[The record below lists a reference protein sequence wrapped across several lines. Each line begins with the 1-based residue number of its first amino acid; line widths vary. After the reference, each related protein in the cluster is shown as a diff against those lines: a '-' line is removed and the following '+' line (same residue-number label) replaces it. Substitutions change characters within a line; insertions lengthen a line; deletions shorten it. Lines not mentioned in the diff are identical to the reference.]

1 MTGELRRLRR
11 VSPNP
16 SEPNFCYNRRP
27 MAKNEYGADSIKT
40 LDPVTHIRMRPGMY
54 VGEPGTGAMYHDCIY
69 ILMKEVIDNSVDEFV
84 MGCGKKIDVT
94 VNYDTGET
102 SVRDYGRGIPLEKVV
117 DCVSQMN
124 TGGKF
129 DSDNFQFSAG
139 MNGVGT
145 KAVNAL
151 SEFFEVRSFRDGA
164 YSEAFFKEG
173 RLQSKKRGTCKT
185 REPNGTFIR
194 YRPDVTVLKNFK
206 VREEHVVRR
215 MKMYCYVNAG
225 LTINLNG
232 QSICSEHGL
241 ADLIAD
247 EAQFEKL
254 YAPFHV
260 KTKNLEIIFTHTNR
274 FGEEY
279 HSFVNGQYTTDGGT
293 HLTAFKEA
301 LTKALNDWDAKKKF
315 DGDDIR
321 DGLLGAVSLRIMNPV
336 FEGQTKIKFV
346 MNDIRSDLVAEMKKE
361 IEVALHRSPSET
373 EKLIAKIEETGKI
386 RSQLNSIKKQARERS
401 QAVQVRVPQLKD
413 CKNHLKLDK
422 IDKKTGKPE
431 GEGTMIFLTE
441 GKSAG
446 GTLGNARDAMN
457 QAVFFLRGKCLN
469 TCGLNKDVLYKN
481 EEFFNLIKT
490 LDIEDTLDHL
500 RYGKII
506 FATDADVD
514 GLHIRMLLTT
524 FFMRF
529 YRQLITDGRVF
540 ILETPLFRVRNK
552 KEQYYCFSDEER
564 ERAIKACGR
573 GCEITRFKGLGEL
586 NAKEFKDFI
595 GPEMRL
601 TPVTCV
607 DDVDVEKT
615 IKFYMGANTPERKD
629 YIMDSLVCDSSEF

>member
-1 MTGELRRLRR
+1 
-11 VSPNP
+11 
-16 SEPNFCYNRRP
+16 
-27 MAKNEYGADSIKT
+27 MAKTNYGADSIKT

-69 ILMKEVIDNSVDEFV
+69 ILMKEVIDNSIDEFV
-84 MGCGKKIDVT
+84 MGAGKKIDVT
-94 VNYDTGET
+94 VNYDSGEV

-151 SEFFEVRSFRDGA
+151 SEFFEVRSFRDGE

-173 RLQSKKRGTCKT
+173 RLQTKKRGKCAKA
-185 REPNGTFIR
+185 EPNGTFTR
-194 YRPDVTVLKNFK
+194 YKPDAKVLKAFK
-206 VREEHVVRR
+206 MREEHVLRR
-215 MKMYCYVNAG
+215 MRMYCYVNAG

-232 QSICSEHGL
+232 QAICSEGGL
-241 ADLIAD
+241 ADLVAD

-254 YAPFHV
+254 YAPFHIR
-260 KTKNLEIIFTHTNR
+260 TKNLEIIFTHTNR

-301 LTKALNDWDAKKKF
+301 LTKALNDYDPKKKF

-321 DGLLGAVSLRIMNPV
+321 DGLIGAVSLKIMNPV

-346 MNDIRSDLVAEMKKE
+346 MNDIRSDLVAQMKKE
-361 IEVALHRSPSET
+361 IEAALHRAPGET
-373 EKLIAKIEETGKI
+373 DKLIAKIEETGKI
-386 RSQLNSIKKQARERS
+386 RSQLNTIKKQARERS
-401 QAVQVRVPQLKD
+401 QAVSVRVPQLKD
-413 CKNHLKLDK
+413 SKNHLKLDK
-422 IDKKTGKPE
+422 INKKTGQPE
-431 GEGTMIFLTE
+431 GSETMIFLTE
-441 GKSAG
+441 GQSAG
-446 GTLGNARDAMN
+446 GTLGLARDATN
-457 QAVFFLRGKCLN
+457 QAVFFLRGKPLN

-490 LDIEDTLDHL
+490 LDVDESLEHL

-514 GLHIRMLLTT
+514 GLHIRMLLAT

-540 ILETPLFRVRNK
+540 VLETPLFRVRNK
-552 KEQYYCFSDEER
+552 KEQYYCFTDEER
-564 ERAIKACGR
+564 EKAITKCGK

-595 GPEMRL
+595 GKDMRL
-601 TPVTCV
+601 TPVTCA
-607 DDVDVEKT
+607 DDLDVEKS
-615 IKFYMGANTPERKD
+615 IKFYMGNNTPERKN
-629 YIMDSLVCDSSEF
+629 YIMESLVCDSSEF

>member
-1 MTGELRRLRR
+1 MHPRFKIDVQGRIDLKA
-11 VSPNP
+11 
-16 SEPNFCYNRRP
+16 
-27 MAKNEYGADSIKT
+27 MATENYGADSIKT
-40 LDPVTHIRMRPGMY
+40 LDPVTHIRLRPGMY

-69 ILMKEVIDNSVDEFV
+69 ILMKEVIDNAIDEFV
-84 MGCGKKIDVT
+84 MGHGKKIDVT

-117 DCVSQMN
+117 DCVSKMN

-129 DSDNFQFSAG
+129 DNKNFQFSAG

-151 SEFFEVRSFRDGA
+151 SEFFEIRSFREGEF
-164 YSEAFFKEG
+164 SEGFFKEG
-173 RLQSKKRGTCKT
+173 RLVSQKRGKCDTK
-185 REPNGTFIR
+185 EPNGTFIR
-194 YRPDVTVLKNFK
+194 YKPDVTVLKNFK

-215 MKMYCYVNAG
+215 MKMYAYVNAG
-225 LTINLNG
+225 LTIRLNG
-232 QSICSEHGL
+232 EEYCSDHGL

-254 YAPFHV
+254 YAPFHI
-260 KTKNLEIIFTHTNR
+260 KTKNLARNFEIIFTHTNR

-301 LTKALNDWDAKKKF
+301 LTKALNDFDPKKKF

-321 DGLLGAVSLRIMNPV
+321 DGLIGAVAVKIMNPV

-346 MNDIRSDLVAEMKKE
+346 MNDIRSELVADMRKE
-361 IEVALHRSPSET
+361 IEAALHRSPT
-373 EKLIAKIEETGKI
+373 EAAKLIAKIEETGKI

-401 QAVQVRVPQLKD
+401 QAVSVRVPQLKD
-413 CKNHLKLDK
+413 CKMHLKLDK
-422 IDKKTGKPE
+422 LDKKTGRPE
-431 GEGTMIFLTE
+431 GDDTMIFLTE
-441 GKSAG
+441 GQSAG
-446 GTLGNARDAMN
+446 GTLGLARDATK
-457 QAVFFLRGKCLN
+457 QAVFFLRGKPLN

-490 LDIEDTLDHL
+490 LDVEETLDHL
-500 RYGKII
+500 RYAKII

-514 GLHIRMLLTT
+514 GLHIRMLLST

-540 ILETPLFRVRNK
+540 ILETPLFRVRTK
-552 KEQYYCFSDEER
+552 KEQIYCFSEAER
-564 ERAIKACGR
+564 DAAQKKLGR
-573 GCEITRFKGLGEL
+573 GCETTRFKGLGEL
-586 NAKEFKDFI
+586 NSKEFKDFI
-595 GPEMRL
+595 GEDMRL
-601 TPVTCV
+601 TPVTCA

-615 IKFYMGANTPERKD
+615 IKFYMGSNTPERKD
-629 YIMDSLVCDSSEF
+629 YIMESLVCDSSEF

>member
-1 MTGELRRLRR
+1 
-11 VSPNP
+11 
-16 SEPNFCYNRRP
+16 
-27 MAKNEYGADSIKT
+27 MAKENYSDDNIKT

-69 ILMKEVIDNSVDEFV
+69 ILMKEVIDNSIDEFV

-102 SVRDYGRGIPLEKVV
+102 SVRDYGRGIPLGKVV

-129 DSDNFQFSAG
+129 DSDSFQFSAG

-151 SEFFEVRSFRDGA
+151 SEFFEVRSYREGEF
-164 YSEAFFKEG
+164 SEAYFEEG
-173 RLQSKKRGTCKT
+173 RLKSKKRGKQK
-185 REPNGTFIR
+185 EPQRDGTFIR
-194 YRPDVTVLKNFK
+194 YKPDAKVLKHFK
-206 VREEHVVRR
+206 VREEHVLRR

-232 QSICSEHGL
+232 QTICSDHGL
-241 ADLIAD
+241 QDLIAD
-247 EAQFEKL
+247 EVQFEKL
-254 YAPFHV
+254 YAPFHI
-260 KTKNLEIIFTHTNR
+260 KTKTLEIIFTHTNR

-301 LTKALNDWDAKKKF
+301 LTKALNDYDSKKKF
-315 DGDDIR
+315 EGDDIR
-321 DGLLGAVSLRIMNPV
+321 DGLIGAVSIRIMNPV

-346 MNDIRSDLVAEMKKE
+346 MNDIRSDLVAEMRKE
-361 IEVALHRSPSET
+361 IESALHRSPAET
-373 EKLIAKIEETGKI
+373 DKLIAKIEETGKI
-386 RSQLNSIKKQARERS
+386 RSQLVTIKKKAREHA
-401 QAVQVRVPQLKD
+401 QAVSVRVPQLKD

-422 IDKKTGKPE
+422 INKKTGKAE
-431 GEGTMIFLTE
+431 GEDTMIFLTE
-441 GKSAG
+441 GLSAG
-446 GTLGNARDAMN
+446 GTLGKVRDATT

-469 TCGLNKDVLYKN
+469 TCGMSKNVLYEN
-481 EEFFNLIKT
+481 VEFFNLIKT
-490 LDIEDTLDHL
+490 LDVDETLEHL

-529 YRQLITDGRVF
+529 YRQLVTDGRVF

-564 ERAIKACGR
+564 ETAIKKCGR

-586 NAKEFKDFI
+586 DDDDFRDFI
-595 GPEMRL
+595 GPDMRL
-601 TPVTCV
+601 TPVTCA
-607 DDVDVEKT
+607 DDSDVEKT
-615 IKFYMGANTPERKD
+615 IKFYMGSNTPERKD
-629 YIMDSLVCDSSEF
+629 YIMNTLVCDETSFE

>member
-1 MTGELRRLRR
+1 
-11 VSPNP
+11 
-16 SEPNFCYNRRP
+16 
-27 MAKNEYGADSIKT
+27 MAKNGYDAENIKT

-69 ILMKEVIDNSVDEFV
+69 ILMKEVIDNSIDEFV
-84 MGCGKKIDVT
+84 MGCGRRIDVT
-94 VNYDTGET
+94 VDYGTGET

-117 DCVSQMN
+117 ECVSQMN

-129 DSDNFQFSAG
+129 DSDAFQFSAG

-151 SEFFEVRSFRDGA
+151 SSFFEVRAFRGGEF
-164 YSEAFFKEG
+164 SEAYFEEG
-173 RLQSKKRGTCKT
+173 RLKSEKRGKCAAK
-185 REPNGTFIR
+185 EPDGTFVR
-194 YRPDVTVLKNFK
+194 YMPDRKVLKNFK
-206 VREEHVVRR
+206 VREEHVLRR
-215 MKMYCYVNAG
+215 MRMYCYVNAG

-232 QSICSEHGL
+232 QAICSAKGL
-241 ADLIAD
+241 ADLVSD

-254 YAPFHV
+254 YTPFHV

-301 LTKALNDWDAKKKF
+301 LTKALNDFDPKKKF

-321 DGLLGAVSLRIMNPV
+321 DGLVGAVSLRVMNPV
-336 FEGQTKIKFV
+336 FEGQTKIKLV
-346 MNDIRSDLVAEMKKE
+346 MNDIRAELVAQMKKE
-361 IEVALHRSPSET
+361 IEAALHRSPAEAA
-373 EKLIAKIEETGKI
+373 KLVAKVEETGKI
-386 RSQLNSIKKQARERS
+386 RSQLNTIKKQARERS
-401 QAVQVRVPQLKD
+401 QAVSVRVPQLKD
-413 CKNHLKLDK
+413 CKMHLKLDK
-422 IDKKTGKPE
+422 IDRKTGRPE
-431 GEGTMIFLTE
+431 GDDTMIFLTE

-446 GTLGNARDAMN
+446 GTLGNARDAAK

-469 TCGLNKDVLYKN
+469 TCGLAKDILYKN

-490 LDIEDTLDHL
+490 LDIEDSIERL

-529 YRQLITDGRVF
+529 YRQLVSDGRVF

-552 KEQYYCFSDEER
+552 KEQFYCFSEKE
-564 ERAIKACGR
+564 KAQAQAKCGR
-573 GCEITRFKGLGEL
+573 GCETTRFKGLGEL

-601 TPVTCV
+601 TPVTCS
-607 DDVDVEKT
+607 DDTDVEKT
-615 IKFYMGANTPERKD
+615 IRFYMGANTPERKD
-629 YIMDSLVCDSSEF
+629 YIMESLVCDSSDF

>member
-1 MTGELRRLRR
+1 
-11 VSPNP
+11 
-16 SEPNFCYNRRP
+16 
-27 MAKNEYGADSIKT
+27 MAKNDYSAESIKT

-84 MGCGKKIDVT
+84 MNHGRKIDVT

-151 SEFFEVRSFRDGA
+151 SEFFEVRAFREGEYA
-164 YSEAFFKEG
+164 EGFFREG
-173 RLQSKKRGTCKT
+173 RLESKKRGTCKT

-194 YRPDVTVLKNFK
+194 YKPDVKVLKNFK
-206 VREEHVVRR
+206 VREEHVLRR
-215 MKMYCYVNAG
+215 MRMYCYVNAG

-232 QSICSEHGL
+232 QAICSDKGL
-241 ADLIAD
+241 SDLISD

-254 YAPFHV
+254 YAPFHL

-279 HSFVNGQYTTDGGT
+279 YSFVNGQYTTDGGT

-301 LTKALNDWDAKKKF
+301 LTKALNDYGAKKKF

-321 DGLLGAVSLRIMNPV
+321 DGLIGAVSLRIMNPV

-346 MNDIRSDLVAEMKKE
+346 MNDIRSDLVAEMRKE
-361 IEVALHRSPSET
+361 ILAALHRAPAET
-373 EKLIAKIEETGKI
+373 DKLIAKIEETGKI
-386 RSQLNSIKKQARERS
+386 RSQLNTIKKQARERS
-401 QAVQVRVPQLKD
+401 QAVSVRVPQLKD

-422 IDKKTGKPE
+422 IDKKTGRPE
-431 GEGTMIFLTE
+431 GDNTMIFLTE
-441 GKSAG
+441 GQSAG
-446 GTLGNARDAMN
+446 GTLGLARDAMN
-457 QAVFFLRGKCLN
+457 QAVFFLKGKPLN

-481 EEFFNLIKT
+481 EEFFNLIKS
-490 LDIEDTLDHL
+490 LDIEDGVERL
-500 RYGKII
+500 RYSKII

-514 GLHIRMLLTT
+514 GLHIRMLLMT

-529 YRQLITDGRVF
+529 YRSLITDGRVF

-552 KEQYYCFSDEER
+552 KEQHYCFSDEER
-564 ERAIKACGR
+564 EAAIKKCGR

-595 GPEMRL
+595 GENMRL
-601 TPVTCV
+601 TPVTCA
-607 DDVDVEKT
+607 DDQDIEKT
-615 IKFYMGANTPERKD
+615 IKFYMGSNTPERND
-629 YIMDSLVCDSSEF
+629 YIMESLVCDSSDF

>member
-1 MTGELRRLRR
+1 
-11 VSPNP
+11 
-16 SEPNFCYNRRP
+16 
-27 MAKNEYGADSIKT
+27 MAIDYGDKSIKT

-69 ILMKEVIDNSVDEFV
+69 ILMKEVIDNSIDEFV
-84 MGCGKKIDVT
+84 MGMGKRIDVS
-94 VNYDTGET
+94 VNYDSGET
-102 SVRDYGRGIPLEKVV
+102 SVRDYGRGIPLGKVV

-129 DSDNFQFSAG
+129 DNENFQFSAG

-151 SEFFEVRSFRDGA
+151 SEFFEVRSYREGE
-164 YSEAFFKEG
+164 YSEGYFEEG
-173 RLQSKKRGTCKT
+173 ILKSKKRAKQK
-185 REPNGTFIR
+185 ESVPNGTFIR
-194 YRPDVTVLKNFK
+194 YKPDVKVLKHFK
-206 VREEHVVRR
+206 VREEHVLRR
-215 MKMYCYVNAG
+215 MRMYCYVNAG

-232 QSICSEHGL
+232 AKICSEGGL
-241 ADLIAD
+241 SDLIAD

-254 YAPFHV
+254 YQPFHI

-274 FGEEY
+274 FGDQY
-279 HSFVNGQYTTDGGT
+279 YSFVNGQYTTDGGT

-301 LTKALNDWDAKKKF
+301 LTKALNDYDPKKKF

-321 DGLLGAVSLRIMNPV
+321 DGLIGAVAIKIMNPV

-346 MNDIRSDLVAEMKKE
+346 MNDIKSELVAQMKKE
-361 IEVALHRSPSET
+361 IEAVLHRSPTET
-373 EKLIAKIEETGKI
+373 DKLIAKIEETGKI
-386 RSQLNSIKKQARERS
+386 RSQLNTIKKQARERT
-401 QAVQVRVPQLKD
+401 QATQVRVPQLKD

-422 IDKKTGKPE
+422 INKKTGQPE
-431 GEGTMIFLTE
+431 GSDTMIFLTE
-441 GKSAG
+441 GQSAG

-481 EEFFNLIKT
+481 EEFFNLIKS
-490 LDIEDTLDHL
+490 LDIEDTIDHL
-500 RYGKII
+500 RYAKII

-529 YRQLITDGRVF
+529 YRQLVADGRIF

-552 KEQYYCFSDEER
+552 KEQFYCYTSEER
-564 ERAIKACGR
+564 EDAIKKCGR

-586 NAKEFKDFI
+586 NAKEFKEFI
-595 GPEMRL
+595 GKDMRL
-601 TPVTCV
+601 TPVTCA
-607 DDVDVEKT
+607 DDIDVEKT
-615 IKFYMGANTPERKD
+615 IKFYMGSNTPDRKD
-629 YIMDSLVCDSSEF
+629 YIMESIVCDSSEF

>member
-1 MTGELRRLRR
+1 
-11 VSPNP
+11 
-16 SEPNFCYNRRP
+16 
-27 MAKNEYGADSIKT
+27 MAKDYGDTSIKT
-40 LDPVTHIRMRPGMY
+40 LDPVEHIRLRPGMY

-69 ILMKEVIDNSVDEFV
+69 ILMKEVIDNSIDEFV
-84 MGCGKKIDVT
+84 MGQGKRIDVN
-94 VNYDTGET
+94 VNYTTGET
-102 SVRDYGRGIPLEKVV
+102 SVRDYGRGIPLGKVV

-129 DSDNFQFSAG
+129 DSDSFQFSAG

-151 SEFFEVRSFRDGA
+151 SEFFEVRSVRDGE
-164 YSEAFFKEG
+164 YSEARFEEG
-173 RLQSKKRGTCKT
+173 RLKSQRRGKCKT
-185 REPNGTFIR
+185 NEPHGTFIR
-194 YRPDVTVLKNFK
+194 YKPDVKVLKNFK
-206 VREEHVVRR
+206 VREEHVLRR

-225 LTINLNG
+225 LTIVLNG
-232 QSICSEHGL
+232 QEICSMHGL
-241 ADLIAD
+241 ADLVSD

-254 YAPFHV
+254 YAPFHI
-260 KTKNLEIIFTHTNR
+260 KAKNLEIIFTHTNR

-301 LTKALNDWDAKKKF
+301 LTKALNDFDPKKKF

-321 DGLLGAVSLRIMNPV
+321 DGLIGAVSLRIMNPV

-346 MNDIRSDLVAEMKKE
+346 MNDIRADLVAQMRKE
-361 IEVALHRSPSET
+361 IEAGLHRAPAET
-373 EKLIAKIEETGKI
+373 ERLLAKIEETGKI
-386 RSQLNSIKKQARERS
+386 RSQLNTIKRQARERS
-401 QAVQVRVPQLKD
+401 QAVSVRVPQLKD

-422 IDKKTGKPE
+422 LNKKTGKPE
-431 GEGTMIFLTE
+431 GSETMIFLTE

-457 QAVFFLRGKCLN
+457 QAVFFLRGKPLN
-469 TCGLNKDVLYKN
+469 TFGLNKDVLYRN

-490 LDIEDTLDHL
+490 LDVEESLDNL

-514 GLHIRMLLTT
+514 GLHIRMLLAT

-529 YRQLITDGRVF
+529 YRQLITDGRVY

-552 KEQYYCFSDEER
+552 KEQHYCFSDEER
-564 ERAIKACGR
+564 EAAIRKCGK

-595 GPEMRL
+595 GDEMRL
-601 TPVTCV
+601 TPVTCA
-607 DDVDVEKT
+607 DDVEVEKT
-615 IKFYMGANTPERKD
+615 IKFYMGSNTPERKD
-629 YIMDSLVCDSSEF
+629 YIMESLVCDSSDF

>member
-1 MTGELRRLRR
+1 
-11 VSPNP
+11 
-16 SEPNFCYNRRP
+16 
-27 MAKNEYGADSIKT
+27 MAKDYGDASIKT
-40 LDPVTHIRMRPGMY
+40 LDPVTHIRTRPGMY

-69 ILMKEVIDNSVDEFV
+69 ILMKEVIDNSIDEFV
-84 MGCGKKIDVT
+84 MGEGKRIDVT
-94 VNYDTGET
+94 VNYDSGET
-102 SVRDYGRGIPLEKVV
+102 SVRDYGRGIPLGKVV

-129 DSDNFQFSAG
+129 DSDAFQFSAG

-151 SEFFEVRSFRDGA
+151 SEFFEVRSFREGEF
-164 YSEAFFKEG
+164 SEAFFKEG
-173 RLQSKKRGTCKT
+173 RLQSKKRGKQKSA
-185 REPNGTFIR
+185 EKSGTFIR
-194 YRPDVTVLKNFK
+194 YKPDAKVLKSFK

-232 QSICSEHGL
+232 QEIRSDRGL

-247 EAQFEKL
+247 EVQFEKL
-254 YAPFHV
+254 YAPVHI
-260 KTKNLEIIFTHTNR
+260 KTKSFEIIFTHTNR

-301 LTKALNDWDAKKKF
+301 LTKALNEYDSKKKF

-321 DGLLGAVSLRIMNPV
+321 DGLIGAVSLRIMNPV

-346 MNDIRSDLVAEMKKE
+346 MNDIKADLVTEMKKE
-361 IEVALHRSPSET
+361 TLSALHRSPSET

-386 RSQLNSIKKQARERS
+386 RSQLNTIKKQARERS
-401 QAVQVRVPQLKD
+401 QATQVRVKQLKD

-422 IDKKTGKPE
+422 INKKTGKPE
-431 GEGTMIFLTE
+431 GDETMIFLTE
-441 GKSAG
+441 GQSAG

-457 QAVFFLRGKCLN
+457 QAVFFLRGKPLN
-469 TCGLNKDVLYKN
+469 TFGVGKEVLYKN

-490 LDIEDTLDHL
+490 LDIEDTLEHL

-514 GLHIRMLLTT
+514 GLHIRMLLAT

-529 YRQLITDGRVF
+529 YRQLITDGRVY

-552 KEQYYCFSDEER
+552 KEQYYCFSEKERDE
-564 ERAIKACGR
+564 AQKKCGK
-573 GCEITRFKGLGEL
+573 GCETTRFKGLGEL

-595 GPEMRL
+595 GPNMRL
-601 TPVTCV
+601 TPVTCS

-629 YIMDSLVCDSSEF
+629 YIMDSLVCDSSDF

>member
-1 MTGELRRLRR
+1 
-11 VSPNP
+11 
-16 SEPNFCYNRRP
+16 
-27 MAKNEYGADSIKT
+27 MAKDYGDTSIKT

-69 ILMKEVIDNSVDEFV
+69 ILMKEVIDNAIDEF
-84 MGCGKKIDVT
+84 GQGYGKRIDVN
-94 VNYDTGET
+94 VNYDSGEV
-102 SVRDYGRGIPLEKVV
+102 SVRDYGRGIPLGKVV

-124 TGGKF
+124 TGGKY
-129 DSDNFQFSAG
+129 DNENYQFSAG

-151 SEFFEVRSFRDGA
+151 SEFFEVRSFREGEF
-164 YSEAFFKEG
+164 SEAFFKEG
-173 RLQSKKRGTCKT
+173 RLQSKKRGKQKSAE
-185 REPNGTFIR
+185 RDGTFIR
-194 YRPDVTVLKNFK
+194 YKPDVKVLKHFK
-206 VREEHVVRR
+206 VREEHVLRR

-232 QSICSEHGL
+232 QEICSDHGL
-241 ADLIAD
+241 ADLVAD

-260 KTKNLEIIFTHTNR
+260 KTKTLEIIFTHTNR

-279 HSFVNGQYTTDGGT
+279 HTFVNGQYTTDGGT

-301 LTKALNDWDAKKKF
+301 LTKALNEYDSKKKF

-321 DGLLGAVSLRIMNPV
+321 DGLIGAVSLRIMNPV

-346 MNDIRSDLVAEMKKE
+346 MNDIKAELVNEMRQE
-361 IEVALHRSPSET
+361 ILSVLHRSPTET
-373 EKLIAKIEETGKI
+373 EKLVKKIEETGKI
-386 RSQLNSIKKQARERS
+386 RSQLNTIKKQARERT
-401 QAVQVRVPQLKD
+401 QATSVRVPQLKD

-422 IDKKTGKPE
+422 LDKKTGKAE
-431 GEGTMIFLTE
+431 GEDTMIFLTE
-441 GKSAG
+441 GQSAG

-457 QAVFFLRGKCLN
+457 QAVFFLRGKPLN
-469 TCGLNKDVLYKN
+469 TFGVGKEVLYKN

-490 LDIEDTLDHL
+490 LDIEETLEHL

-514 GLHIRMLLTT
+514 GLHIRMLLAT

-529 YRQLITDGRVF
+529 YRQLITDGRVY

-552 KEQYYCFSDEER
+552 KEQYYCFSDQER
-564 ERAIKACGR
+564 EEAIKKCGR

-595 GPEMRL
+595 GPDMRL
-601 TPVTCV
+601 TPVTCS

-629 YIMDSLVCDSSEF
+629 YIMDSLVCDAAEF

>member
-1 MTGELRRLRR
+1 
-11 VSPNP
+11 
-16 SEPNFCYNRRP
+16 
-27 MAKNEYGADSIKT
+27 MARESYGDENIKT
-40 LDPVTHIRMRPGMY
+40 LDPVTHIRTRPGMY

-69 ILMKEVIDNSVDEFV
+69 ILMKEVIDNSIDEFV
-84 MGCGKKIDVT
+84 MGHGKRIDVT
-94 VNYDTGET
+94 VNYDSGEV
-102 SVRDYGRGIPLEKVV
+102 SVRDYGRGIPLGKVV

-129 DSDNFQFSAG
+129 DTDAFQFSAG

-151 SEFFEVRSFRDGA
+151 SAFFEVRSFREGEF
-164 YSEAFFKEG
+164 SEAYFEEG
-173 RLQSKKRGTCKT
+173 RLKSQKRGKQKT
-185 REPNGTFIR
+185 AERDGTFIR
-194 YRPDVTVLKNFK
+194 YRPDEKVLKRFK
-206 VREEHVVRR
+206 MREEHVLRR

-225 LTINLNG
+225 LTICLNG
-232 QSICSEHGL
+232 QDICSERGL

-247 EAQFEKL
+247 EVQFEKL

-260 KTKNLEIIFTHTNR
+260 KTKTLEIIFTHTNR

-301 LTKALNDWDAKKKF
+301 LTKALNDYDAKKKF

-321 DGLLGAVSLRIMNPV
+321 DGLIGAVSVRIMNPV

-346 MNDIRSDLVAEMKKE
+346 MNDIRAELVAEMKKA
-361 IEVALHRSPSET
+361 IEAELHRAPAEAD
-373 EKLIAKIEETGKI
+373 KLIAKIEETGKI
-386 RSQLNSIKKQARERS
+386 RSQLNTIKKKAREHA
-401 QAVQVRVPQLKD
+401 QAVSVRVPQLKD
-413 CKNHLKLDK
+413 CKHHLKLDK
-422 IDKKTGKPE
+422 IDKKTGQPE
-431 GEGTMIFLTE
+431 GADTMIFLTE
-441 GKSAG
+441 GQSAG

-457 QAVFFLRGKCLN
+457 QAVFFLRGKPLN
-469 TCGLNKDVLYKN
+469 TFGVGKSVLYEN
-481 EEFFNLIKT
+481 VEFFNLIKT

-500 RYGKII
+500 RYGRII

-552 KEQYYCFSDEER
+552 KEHYFCYSDAER
-564 ERAIKACGR
+564 EAAIKKCGR
-573 GCEITRFKGLGEL
+573 GCEITRFKGLGEID
-586 NAKEFKDFI
+586 KDDFKGFI
-595 GPEMRL
+595 GDDIRL
-601 TPVTCV
+601 TPVTCA

-629 YIMDSLVCDSSEF
+629 YIMDSLVCDAAEF

>member
-1 MTGELRRLRR
+1 
-11 VSPNP
+11 
-16 SEPNFCYNRRP
+16 
-27 MAKNEYGADSIKT
+27 MAKTNYGADSIKT

-69 ILMKEVIDNSVDEFV
+69 ILMKEVIDNSIDEFV
-84 MGCGKKIDVT
+84 MGYGKKIDVT
-94 VNYDTGET
+94 VNYDTGEV

-151 SEFFEVRSFRDGA
+151 SEFFEVRSYRDGE

-173 RLQSKKRGTCKT
+173 RLQSQKRGKCAKN
-185 REPNGTFIR
+185 EPNGTFTH
-194 YRPDVTVLKNFK
+194 YKPDAKVLKTFK
-206 VREEHVVRR
+206 MREEHVLRR
-215 MKMYCYVNAG
+215 MRMYCYVNAG

-232 QSICSEHGL
+232 QAICSTGGL

-254 YAPFHV
+254 YTPFHI
-260 KTKNLEIIFTHTNR
+260 KTKNLELIFTHTNR

-279 HSFVNGQYTTDGGT
+279 YSFVNGQYTTDGGT

-301 LTKALNDWDAKKKF
+301 LTKALNDYDPKKKF

-321 DGLLGAVSLRIMNPV
+321 DGLIGAVSLKIMNPV

-346 MNDIRSDLVAEMKKE
+346 MNDIRADLVAQMKKE
-361 IEVALHRSPSET
+361 IETALHRAPGEA
-373 EKLIAKIEETGKI
+373 EKLVKKIEETGKI
-386 RSQLNSIKKQARERS
+386 RSQLNTIKKQARERS
-401 QAVQVRVPQLKD
+401 QAVSVRVPQLKD
-413 CKNHLKLDK
+413 SKNHLKLDK
-422 IDKKTGKPE
+422 INKKTGQAV
-431 GEGTMIFLTE
+431 GADTMIFLTE
-441 GKSAG
+441 GQSAG
-446 GTLGNARDAMN
+446 GTLGLARDATN
-457 QAVFFLRGKCLN
+457 QAVFFLRGKPLN
-469 TCGLNKDVLYKN
+469 TCGLNKDVLYRN

-490 LDIEDTLDHL
+490 LDVDESLDRL

-514 GLHIRMLLTT
+514 GLHIRMLLAT

-540 ILETPLFRVRNK
+540 VLETPLFRVRNK
-552 KEQYYCFSDEER
+552 KEQYYCFTDQER
-564 ERAIKACGR
+564 EKAIAKCGK

-595 GPEMRL
+595 GKDMRL
-601 TPVTCV
+601 TPVTCA
-607 DDVDVEKT
+607 DDLDVEKS
-615 IKFYMGANTPERKD
+615 IKFYMGANTPERKN
-629 YIMDSLVCDSSEF
+629 YIMESLVCDSSEF

>member
-1 MTGELRRLRR
+1 
-11 VSPNP
+11 
-16 SEPNFCYNRRP
+16 
-27 MAKNEYGADSIKT
+27 MAKDYGDTSIRT

-69 ILMKEVIDNSVDEFV
+69 ILMKEVIDNSIDEF
-84 MGCGKKIDVT
+84 GQGYGKRIDVT
-94 VNYDTGET
+94 VNYDTGEV
-102 SVRDYGRGIPLEKVV
+102 SVRDYGRGIPLGKVV

-124 TGGKF
+124 TGGKY
-129 DSDNFQFSAG
+129 DNENYQFSAG

-151 SEFFEVRSFRDGA
+151 SEFFEVRSFRDGEF
-164 YSEAFFKEG
+164 SEAFFKEG
-173 RLQSKKRGTCKT
+173 RIQSQKRGKQKT
-185 REPNGTFIR
+185 AERSGTFIR
-194 YRPDVTVLKNFK
+194 YKPDVKVLKNFK

-225 LTINLNG
+225 LTIKLNG
-232 QSICSEHGL
+232 QEICSEKGL

-274 FGEEY
+274 FGEQY
-279 HSFVNGQYTTDGGT
+279 HTFVNGQYTTDGGT

-301 LTKALNDWDAKKKF
+301 LTKALNDFGAKKKF

-321 DGLLGAVSLRIMNPV
+321 DGLIGAVSVRIMNPV

-346 MNDIRSDLVAEMKKE
+346 MNDIRADLVAEMRKE
-361 IEVALHRSPSET
+361 ILAALHRSTAEA
-373 EKLIAKIEETGKI
+373 EKLISKIEETGKI
-386 RSQLNSIKKQARERS
+386 RSQLNTIKKQARERT
-401 QAVQVRVPQLKD
+401 QAVSVRVPQLKD
-413 CKNHLKLDK
+413 CKNHLKLDRV
-422 IDKKTGKPE
+422 DKKTGRPE
-431 GEGTMIFLTE
+431 GDDTMIFLTE
-441 GKSAG
+441 GQSAG
-446 GTLGNARDAMN
+446 GTLGLARDAMN
-457 QAVFFLRGKCLN
+457 QAVFFLKGKPLN
-469 TCGLNKDVLYKN
+469 TCGLNKDVLYRN

-500 RYGKII
+500 RYSKII

-529 YRQLITDGRVF
+529 YRPLIAEGRVF

-552 KEQYYCFSDEER
+552 KEQYYCFTDEER
-564 ERAIKACGR
+564 ESAIKKCGR

-586 NAKEFKDFI
+586 NAKEFNDFI
-595 GPEMRL
+595 GKDMRL
-601 TPVTCV
+601 TPVTCA
-607 DDVDVEKT
+607 DDHDVEKT
-615 IKFYMGANTPERKD
+615 IKFYMGSNTPERKD
-629 YIMDSLVCDSSEF
+629 YIMDSLVCDSTDF

>member
-1 MTGELRRLRR
+1 
-11 VSPNP
+11 
-16 SEPNFCYNRRP
+16 
-27 MAKNEYGADSIKT
+27 MAKENYSDDNIKT

-69 ILMKEVIDNSVDEFV
+69 ILMKEVIDNSIDEFV
-84 MGCGKKIDVT
+84 MGCGKRIDVT

-102 SVRDYGRGIPLEKVV
+102 SVRDYGRGIPLGKVV

-129 DSDNFQFSAG
+129 DSDSFQFSAG

-151 SEFFEVRSFRDGA
+151 SEFFEVRSYREGEF
-164 YSEAFFKEG
+164 SEAYFEEG
-173 RLQSKKRGTCKT
+173 RLKSKKRGKQK
-185 REPNGTFIR
+185 EPQRDGTFIR
-194 YRPDVTVLKNFK
+194 YKPDAKVLKHFK
-206 VREEHVVRR
+206 VREEHVLRR

-232 QSICSEHGL
+232 QTICSDHGL
-241 ADLIAD
+241 QDLIAD
-247 EAQFEKL
+247 EVQFEKL
-254 YAPFHV
+254 YAPFHI
-260 KTKNLEIIFTHTNR
+260 KTKTLEIIFTHTNR

-301 LTKALNDWDAKKKF
+301 LTKALNDYDSKKKF
-315 DGDDIR
+315 EGDDIR
-321 DGLLGAVSLRIMNPV
+321 DGLIGAVSIRIMNPV

-346 MNDIRSDLVAEMKKE
+346 MNDIRADLVAEMRKE
-361 IEVALHRSPSET
+361 IESALHRSPAET
-373 EKLIAKIEETGKI
+373 DKLIAKIEETGKI
-386 RSQLNSIKKQARERS
+386 RSQLVTIKKKAREHA
-401 QAVQVRVPQLKD
+401 QAVSVRVPQLKD

-422 IDKKTGKPE
+422 INKKTGKAE
-431 GEGTMIFLTE
+431 GEDTMIFLTE
-441 GKSAG
+441 GLSAG
-446 GTLGNARDAMN
+446 GTLGKVRDAAT

-469 TCGLNKDVLYKN
+469 TCGMSKNVLYEN
-481 EEFFNLIKT
+481 VEFFNLIKT
-490 LDIEDTLDHL
+490 LDVDETLEHL

-529 YRQLITDGRVF
+529 YRQLVTDGRVF

-552 KEQYYCFSDEER
+552 KEQYYCFSEEER
-564 ERAIKACGR
+564 ETAIKKCGR

-586 NAKEFKDFI
+586 DDDDFRDFI
-595 GPEMRL
+595 GPDMRL
-601 TPVTCV
+601 TPVTCA
-607 DDVDVEKT
+607 DDSDVEKT
-615 IKFYMGANTPERKD
+615 IKFYMGSNTPERKD
-629 YIMDSLVCDSSEF
+629 YIMNTLVCDETSFE

>member
-1 MTGELRRLRR
+1 
-11 VSPNP
+11 
-16 SEPNFCYNRRP
+16 
-27 MAKNEYGADSIKT
+27 MARENYGDASIKT
-40 LDPVTHIRMRPGMY
+40 LDPVTHIRTRPGMY
-54 VGEPGTGAMYHDCIY
+54 VGEPGTGAMYHDCVY

-84 MGCGKKIDVT
+84 MGEGKRIEVK

-102 SVRDYGRGIPLEKVV
+102 SVRDYGRGIPLGKVV

-129 DSDNFQFSAG
+129 DTAAFQFSAG

-151 SEFFEVRSFRDGA
+151 SEFFEVRSFREGEF
-164 YSEAFFKEG
+164 SEAYFEEG
-173 RLQSKKRGTCKT
+173 RLKSKKRGKQKSAE
-185 REPNGTFIR
+185 RSGTFIR
-194 YRPDVTVLKNFK
+194 YKPDAKVLKKFK

-225 LTINLNG
+225 LTIDLNG
-232 QSICSEHGL
+232 QEICSEHGL

-254 YAPFHV
+254 YAPFHI

-301 LTKALNDWDAKKKF
+301 LTKALNEYDSKKKL

-321 DGLLGAVSLRIMNPV
+321 DGLIGAVSLRIMNPV

-346 MNDIRSDLVAEMKKE
+346 MNDIKADLVSEMKKE
-361 IEVALHRSPSET
+361 ILSVLHRSPSET
-373 EKLIAKIEETGKI
+373 DKLIAKIEETGKI
-386 RSQLNSIKKQARERS
+386 RSQLNTIKKQARERT
-401 QAVQVRVPQLKD
+401 QATSVRVPQLKD
-413 CKNHLKLDK
+413 CKNHLRLDK
-422 IDKKTGKPE
+422 VNKKTGKAE
-431 GEGTMIFLTE
+431 GEETMIFLTE
-441 GKSAG
+441 GQSAG

-481 EEFFNLIKT
+481 EEFFNLIKS
-490 LDIEDTLDHL
+490 LDIEDTVDNL
-500 RYGKII
+500 RYGKIV

-529 YRQLITDGRVF
+529 YRQLVADGRIY

-552 KEQYYCFSDEER
+552 KEQHYCFSEAER
-564 ERAIKACGR
+564 EAAIKACGR

-595 GPEMRL
+595 GKDMRL
-601 TPVTCV
+601 TPVTCT

-629 YIMDSLVCDSSEF
+629 YIMDSLVCDSSDF

>member
-1 MTGELRRLRR
+1 
-11 VSPNP
+11 
-16 SEPNFCYNRRP
+16 
-27 MAKNEYGADSIKT
+27 MAKDYGDTSIKT

-69 ILMKEVIDNSVDEFV
+69 ILMKEVIDNSIDEFV
-84 MGCGKKIDVT
+84 MGCGKRIDVT
-94 VNYDTGET
+94 VNYDTGEV
-102 SVRDYGRGIPLEKVV
+102 SVRDYGRGIPLGKVV

-129 DSDNFQFSAG
+129 DSDSFQFSAG

-151 SEFFEVRSFRDGA
+151 SEFFEVRSFREGEF
-164 YSEAFFKEG
+164 SEAYFEEG
-173 RLQSKKRGTCKT
+173 RLKSKRRGKQKT
-185 REPNGTFIR
+185 AERDGTFIR
-194 YRPDVTVLKNFK
+194 YKPDVKVLKHFK
-206 VREEHVVRR
+206 VREEHVLRR

-225 LTINLNG
+225 LTIVLNG
-232 QSICSEHGL
+232 QSICSERGL
-241 ADLIAD
+241 ADLVSD
-247 EAQFEKL
+247 EVQFEKL
-254 YAPFHV
+254 YTPFHV

-301 LTKALNDWDAKKKF
+301 LTKALNDYDAKKKF

-321 DGLLGAVSLRIMNPV
+321 DGLLGAVSIRIMNPV

-346 MNDIRSDLVAEMKKE
+346 MNDIRAELVAEMKKA
-361 IEVALHRSPSET
+361 IEAELHRAPAET

-386 RSQLNSIKKQARERS
+386 RSQLVTIKKKAREHA
-401 QAVQVRVPQLKD
+401 QAVSVRVPQLKD
-413 CKNHLKLDK
+413 CKHHLRLDK
-422 IDKKTGKPE
+422 VDKKTGQPE
-431 GEGTMIFLTE
+431 GADTMIFLTE
-441 GKSAG
+441 GQSAG
-446 GTLGNARDAMN
+446 GTLGNARDALN
-457 QAVFFLRGKCLN
+457 QAVFFLRGKPLN
-469 TCGLNKDVLYKN
+469 TFGVGKNVLYEN
-481 EEFFNLIKT
+481 VEFFNLIKT

-529 YRQLITDGRVF
+529 YRQLVTDGRVF

-552 KEQYYCFSDEER
+552 KEQHYCFSDEER
-564 ERAIKACGR
+564 EAAIKKCGR

-595 GPEMRL
+595 GPDMRL
-601 TPVTCV
+601 TPVTCS
-607 DDVDVEKT
+607 DDQDVEKT
-615 IKFYMGANTPERKD
+615 IKFYMGSNTPERKG
-629 YIMDSLVCDSSEF
+629 YIMDSLVCDAAEF

>member
-1 MTGELRRLRR
+1 
-11 VSPNP
+11 
-16 SEPNFCYNRRP
+16 
-27 MAKNEYGADSIKT
+27 MAKDYGDTSIKT
-40 LDPVTHIRMRPGMY
+40 LDPVTHIRTRPGMY

-84 MGCGKKIDVT
+84 MGAGKKIDVT

-102 SVRDYGRGIPLEKVV
+102 SVRDYGRGIPLGKVV

-129 DSDNFQFSAG
+129 DSDSFQFSAG

-151 SEFFEVRSFRDGA
+151 SEFFEVRSYREGEF
-164 YSEAFFKEG
+164 SEAFFKEG
-173 RLQSKKRGTCKT
+173 RLQSKKRGKDK
-185 REPNGTFIR
+185 ENQHSGTFIH
-194 YRPDVTVLKNFK
+194 YKPDVKVLKNFK

-215 MKMYCYVNAG
+215 MKMYAYVNAG
-225 LTINLNG
+225 LTIRLNG
-232 QSICSEHGL
+232 QEICSDHGL

-254 YAPFHV
+254 YSPFHI
-260 KTKNLEIIFTHTNR
+260 KTKNFEIIFTHTNR

-301 LTKALNDWDAKKKF
+301 LTKALNEYDSKKKF

-321 DGLLGAVSLRIMNPV
+321 DGLIGAVSLRIMNPV

-346 MNDIRSDLVAEMKKE
+346 MNDIRAELVKEMQKE
-361 IEVALHRSPSET
+361 ILSALHRSSAET
-373 EKLIAKIEETGKI
+373 DKLIAKIEETGKI
-386 RSQLNSIKKQARERS
+386 RSQLNTIKKQARERS
-401 QAVQVRVPQLKD
+401 QAVSVRVPQLKD

-422 IDKKTGKPE
+422 INKKTGKPE
-431 GEGTMIFLTE
+431 GEETMVFLTE
-441 GKSAG
+441 GLSAG
-446 GTLGNARDAMN
+446 GTLGQARDAMN

-490 LDIEDTLDHL
+490 LDIEETLDHL

-552 KEQYYCFSDEER
+552 KEQYYCFTDEER
-564 ERAIKACGR
+564 EKAIAKCGR

-595 GPEMRL
+595 GPDMRL
-601 TPVTCV
+601 TPVTCS
-607 DDVDVEKT
+607 DDIDVEKT
-615 IKFYMGANTPERKD
+615 IKFYMGQNTEERKG
-629 YIMDSLVCDSSEF
+629 YIMESLVCDSSDF

>member
-1 MTGELRRLRR
+1 M
-11 VSPNP
+11 
-16 SEPNFCYNRRP
+16 
-27 MAKNEYGADSIKT
+27 EYGDASIRT

-69 ILMKEVIDNSVDEFV
+69 ILMKEVIDNAIDEF
-84 MGCGKKIDVT
+84 GQGFGKKIDVT
-94 VNYDTGET
+94 VNYDTGEV
-102 SVRDYGRGIPLEKVV
+102 SVRDYGRGIPLGKVV

-124 TGGKF
+124 TGGKY
-129 DSDNFQFSAG
+129 DNENYQFSAG

-151 SEFFEVRSFRDGA
+151 SEFFEVRSFREGEF
-164 YSEAFFKEG
+164 SEAMFREG
-173 RLQSKKRGTCKT
+173 RLQSKKRGKQKT
-185 REPNGTFIR
+185 AERSGTYIR
-194 YRPDVTVLKNFK
+194 YKPDAKVLKSFK

-232 QSICSEHGL
+232 QDICSTHGL
-241 ADLIAD
+241 ADLVAD

-260 KTKNLEIIFTHTNR
+260 RTKTLEIIFTHTNR

-279 HSFVNGQYTTDGGT
+279 HTFVNGQYTTDGGT

-301 LTKALNDWDAKKKF
+301 LTKALNELDVKKKL

-321 DGLLGAVSLRIMNPV
+321 DGLLGAVAVRIMNPV

-346 MNDIRSDLVAEMKKE
+346 MNDIKGDLVAEMKKE
-361 IEVALHRSPSET
+361 ILVALHRSPAET
-373 EKLIAKIEETGKI
+373 EKLLAKIEETGRI
-386 RSQLNSIKKQARERS
+386 RSQLNTIKKQARERA
-401 QAVQVRVPQLKD
+401 QATSVRVPQLKD
-413 CKNHLKLDK
+413 CKNHLRLDK
-422 IDKKTGKPE
+422 INKKTGQPE
-431 GEGTMIFLTE
+431 GADTMIFLTE
-441 GKSAG
+441 GQSAG
-446 GTLGNARDAMN
+446 GTLGLARDTAN
-457 QAVFFLRGKCLN
+457 QAVFFLKGKPLN
-469 TCGLNKDVLYKN
+469 TCGLSKEVLYRN

-500 RYGKII
+500 RYGRIV

-552 KEQYYCFSDEER
+552 KEHYFCYSDEER
-564 ERAIKACGR
+564 EAAIRKCGK
-573 GCEITRFKGLGEL
+573 GCEITRFKGLGEID
-586 NAKEFKDFI
+586 KDDFKGFI
-595 GPEMRL
+595 GDDIRL
-601 TPVTCV
+601 TPVTCA

-629 YIMDSLVCDSSEF
+629 YIMDSLVCDASDF

>member
-1 MTGELRRLRR
+1 
-11 VSPNP
+11 
-16 SEPNFCYNRRP
+16 
-27 MAKNEYGADSIKT
+27 MAKDYGDTSIKT

-69 ILMKEVIDNSVDEFV
+69 ILMKEVIDNSIDEFV
-84 MGCGKKIDVT
+84 MGCGKRIDVT
-94 VNYDTGET
+94 VNYDTGEV
-102 SVRDYGRGIPLEKVV
+102 SVRDYGRGIPLGKVV

-129 DSDNFQFSAG
+129 DSDSFQFSAG

-151 SEFFEVRSFRDGA
+151 SEFFEVRSFREGEF
-164 YSEAFFKEG
+164 SEAYFEEG
-173 RLQSKKRGTCKT
+173 RLKSKRRGKQKT
-185 REPNGTFIR
+185 AERDGTFIR
-194 YRPDVTVLKNFK
+194 YKPDVKVLKHFK
-206 VREEHVVRR
+206 VREEHVLRR

-225 LTINLNG
+225 LTIVLNG
-232 QSICSEHGL
+232 QSICSERGL
-241 ADLIAD
+241 ADLVSD
-247 EAQFEKL
+247 EVQFEKL
-254 YAPFHV
+254 YTPFHV

-301 LTKALNDWDAKKKF
+301 LTKALNDYDAKKKF

-321 DGLLGAVSLRIMNPV
+321 DGLLGAVSIRIMNPV

-346 MNDIRSDLVAEMKKE
+346 MNDIRAELVAEMKKA
-361 IEVALHRSPSET
+361 IEAELHRAPAET

-386 RSQLNSIKKQARERS
+386 RSQLNTIKKKAREHA
-401 QAVQVRVPQLKD
+401 QAVSVRVPQLKD
-413 CKNHLKLDK
+413 CKHHLRLDK
-422 IDKKTGKPE
+422 VDRKTGQPE
-431 GEGTMIFLTE
+431 GADTMIFLTE
-441 GKSAG
+441 GLSAG
-446 GTLGNARDAMN
+446 GTLGNARDALN
-457 QAVFFLRGKCLN
+457 QAVFFLRGKPLN
-469 TCGLNKDVLYKN
+469 TFGVGKNVLYEN
-481 EEFFNLIKT
+481 VEFFNLIKT

-529 YRQLITDGRVF
+529 YRQLVTDGRVF

-552 KEQYYCFSDEER
+552 KEQHYCFSDEER
-564 ERAIKACGR
+564 EAAIRKCGR

-595 GPEMRL
+595 GPDMRL
-601 TPVTCV
+601 TPVTCS
-607 DDVDVEKT
+607 DDQDVEKT
-615 IKFYMGANTPERKD
+615 IKFYMGSNTPERKG
-629 YIMDSLVCDSSEF
+629 YIMDSLVCDAAEF

>member
-1 MTGELRRLRR
+1 
-11 VSPNP
+11 
-16 SEPNFCYNRRP
+16 
-27 MAKNEYGADSIKT
+27 MAKTNYGADSIKT

-69 ILMKEVIDNSVDEFV
+69 ILMKEVIDNSIDEFV
-84 MGCGKKIDVT
+84 MGAGKKIDVT
-94 VNYDTGET
+94 VNYDSGEV

-151 SEFFEVRSFRDGA
+151 SEFFEVRSFRDGE

-173 RLQSKKRGTCKT
+173 RLQTKKRGKCAKA
-185 REPNGTFIR
+185 EPNGTFTR
-194 YRPDVTVLKNFK
+194 YKPDAKVLKAFK
-206 VREEHVVRR
+206 MREEHVLRR
-215 MKMYCYVNAG
+215 MRMYCYVNAG

-232 QSICSEHGL
+232 QAICSEGGL
-241 ADLIAD
+241 ADLVAD

-254 YAPFHV
+254 YAPFHIR
-260 KTKNLEIIFTHTNR
+260 TKNLEIIFTHTNR

-301 LTKALNDWDAKKKF
+301 LTKALNDYDPKKKF

-321 DGLLGAVSLRIMNPV
+321 DGLIGAVSLKIMNPV

-346 MNDIRSDLVAEMKKE
+346 MNDIRSDLVAQMKKE
-361 IEVALHRSPSET
+361 IEAALHRAPGET
-373 EKLIAKIEETGKI
+373 DKLIAKIEETGKI
-386 RSQLNSIKKQARERS
+386 RSQLNTIKKQARERS
-401 QAVQVRVPQLKD
+401 QAVSVRVPQLKD
-413 CKNHLKLDK
+413 SKNHLKLDK
-422 IDKKTGKPE
+422 INKKTGQPE
-431 GEGTMIFLTE
+431 GSETMIFLTE
-441 GKSAG
+441 GQSAG
-446 GTLGNARDAMN
+446 GTLGLARDATN
-457 QAVFFLRGKCLN
+457 QAVFFLRGKPLN

-490 LDIEDTLDHL
+490 LDVDESLEHL

-514 GLHIRMLLTT
+514 GLHIRMLLAT

-540 ILETPLFRVRNK
+540 VLETPLFRVRNK
-552 KEQYYCFSDEER
+552 KEQYYCFTDEER
-564 ERAIKACGR
+564 EKAITKCGK

-595 GPEMRL
+595 GKDMRL

-607 DDVDVEKT
+607 DDLDVEKS
-615 IKFYMGANTPERKD
+615 IKFYMGNNTPERKN
-629 YIMDSLVCDSSEF
+629 YIMESLVCDSSEF

>member
-1 MTGELRRLRR
+1 
-11 VSPNP
+11 
-16 SEPNFCYNRRP
+16 
-27 MAKNEYGADSIKT
+27 MAKENYSDDNIKT

-69 ILMKEVIDNSVDEFV
+69 ILMKEVIDNSIDEFV

-102 SVRDYGRGIPLEKVV
+102 SVRDYGRGIPLGKVV

-129 DSDNFQFSAG
+129 DSDSFQFSAG

-151 SEFFEVRSFRDGA
+151 SEFFEVRSYREGEF
-164 YSEAFFKEG
+164 SEAYFEEG
-173 RLQSKKRGTCKT
+173 RLKSKKRGKQK
-185 REPNGTFIR
+185 EPQRDGTFIR
-194 YRPDVTVLKNFK
+194 YKPDAKVLKHFK
-206 VREEHVVRR
+206 VREEHVLRR

-232 QSICSEHGL
+232 QTICSDHGL
-241 ADLIAD
+241 QDLIAD
-247 EAQFEKL
+247 EVQFEKL
-254 YAPFHV
+254 YAPFHI
-260 KTKNLEIIFTHTNR
+260 KTKTLEIIFTHTNR

-301 LTKALNDWDAKKKF
+301 LTKALNDYDSKKKF
-315 DGDDIR
+315 EGDDIR
-321 DGLLGAVSLRIMNPV
+321 DGLIGAVSIRIMNPV

-346 MNDIRSDLVAEMKKE
+346 MNDIRSDLVAEMRKE
-361 IEVALHRSPSET
+361 IESALHRSPAET
-373 EKLIAKIEETGKI
+373 DKLIAKIEETGKI
-386 RSQLNSIKKQARERS
+386 RSQLVTIKKKAREHA
-401 QAVQVRVPQLKD
+401 QAVSVRVPQLKD

-422 IDKKTGKPE
+422 INKKTGKAE
-431 GEGTMIFLTE
+431 GEDTMIFLTE
-441 GKSAG
+441 GLSAG
-446 GTLGNARDAMN
+446 GTLGKVRDAAT

-469 TCGLNKDVLYKN
+469 TCGMSKNVLYEN
-481 EEFFNLIKT
+481 VEFFNLIKT
-490 LDIEDTLDHL
+490 LDVDETLEHL

-529 YRQLITDGRVF
+529 YRQLVTDGRVF

-564 ERAIKACGR
+564 ETAIKKCGR

-586 NAKEFKDFI
+586 DDDDFRDFI
-595 GPEMRL
+595 GPDMRL
-601 TPVTCV
+601 TPVTCA
-607 DDVDVEKT
+607 DDSDVEKT
-615 IKFYMGANTPERKD
+615 IKFYMGSNTPERKD
-629 YIMDSLVCDSSEF
+629 YIMNTLVCDETSFE

>member
-1 MTGELRRLRR
+1 
-11 VSPNP
+11 
-16 SEPNFCYNRRP
+16 
-27 MAKNEYGADSIKT
+27 MAKNDYGAESIKT
-40 LDPVTHIRMRPGMY
+40 LDPVTHIRTRPGMY

-69 ILMKEVIDNSVDEFV
+69 ILMKEVIDNSIDEFV
-84 MGCGKKIDVT
+84 MGCGRKIDVT
-94 VNYDTGET
+94 VDYDTGET

-151 SEFFEVRSFRDGA
+151 SEFFEVRAFREGEYA
-164 YSEAFFKEG
+164 EGFFREG
-173 RLQSKKRGTCKT
+173 RLESKKRGTCKT

-194 YRPDVTVLKNFK
+194 YKPDVKVLKNFK
-206 VREEHVVRR
+206 VREEHVLRR
-215 MKMYCYVNAG
+215 MRMYCYVNAG

-232 QSICSEHGL
+232 QAICSDKGL
-241 ADLIAD
+241 SDLISD

-254 YAPFHV
+254 YAPFHL

-279 HSFVNGQYTTDGGT
+279 YSFVNGQYTTDGGT

-301 LTKALNDWDAKKKF
+301 LTKALNDFDPKKKF

-321 DGLLGAVSLRIMNPV
+321 DGLIGAVSVRIMNPV

-346 MNDIRSDLVAEMKKE
+346 MNDIRSDLVAEMRKE
-361 IEVALHRSPSET
+361 ILAALHRAPAET
-373 EKLIAKIEETGKI
+373 DKLIAKIEETGKI
-386 RSQLNSIKKQARERS
+386 RSQLNTIKKQARERS
-401 QAVQVRVPQLKD
+401 QAVSVRVPQLKD

-422 IDKKTGKPE
+422 IDKKTGRPE
-431 GEGTMIFLTE
+431 GDNTMIFLTE
-441 GKSAG
+441 GQSAG
-446 GTLGNARDAMN
+446 GTLGLARDAMN
-457 QAVFFLRGKCLN
+457 QAVFFLKGKPLN

-481 EEFFNLIKT
+481 EEFFNLIKS
-490 LDIEDTLDHL
+490 LDIEDSVERL
-500 RYGKII
+500 RYSKII

-514 GLHIRMLLTT
+514 GLHIRMLLMT

-529 YRQLITDGRVF
+529 YRSLITDGRVF

-552 KEQYYCFSDEER
+552 KEQHYCFSDEER
-564 ERAIKACGR
+564 ESAIKKCGR

-595 GPEMRL
+595 GENMRL
-601 TPVTCV
+601 TPVTCA
-607 DDVDVEKT
+607 DDQDIEKT
-615 IKFYMGANTPERKD
+615 IKFYMGSNTPERKD
-629 YIMDSLVCDSSEF
+629 YIMESLVCDSSDF

>member
-1 MTGELRRLRR
+1 
-11 VSPNP
+11 
-16 SEPNFCYNRRP
+16 
-27 MAKNEYGADSIKT
+27 MAKETYGADSIKT

-69 ILMKEVIDNSVDEFV
+69 ILMKEVIDNSVDEYV
-84 MGCGKKIDVT
+84 MGCGKKIDVK

-151 SEFFEVRSFRDGA
+151 SEFFEVRSFRDGEF
-164 YSEAFFKEG
+164 SEAYFEEG
-173 RLQSKKRGTCKT
+173 RIKSKKRGKCAS

-194 YRPDVTVLKNFK
+194 YKPDIKVLKKFK
-206 VREEHVVRR
+206 VREEHVLRR

-232 QSICSEHGL
+232 QPICSDRGL
-241 ADLIAD
+241 ADLISD

-254 YAPFHV
+254 YSPFHI

-301 LTKALNDWDAKKKF
+301 LTKALNDYDPKKKF

-321 DGLLGAVSLRIMNPV
+321 DGLIGAVSIRIMNPV

-346 MNDIRSDLVAEMKKE
+346 MNDIKSDLVQQMKKE
-361 IEVALHRSPSET
+361 IEAALHRSSSET
-373 EKLIAKIEETGKI
+373 EKLISKIEETGKI
-386 RSQLNSIKKQARERS
+386 RSQLNTIKKQARERA
-401 QAVQVRVPQLKD
+401 QATQVRVRQLKD

-422 IDKKTGKPE
+422 LDKKTGRPE
-431 GEGTMIFLTE
+431 GADTMIFLTE
-441 GKSAG
+441 GQSAG
-446 GTLGNARDAMN
+446 GTLGNARDALN
-457 QAVFFLRGKCLN
+457 QAVFFLRGKPLN
-469 TCGLNKDVLYKN
+469 TVSSNKSTLYQN

-490 LDIEDTLDHL
+490 LDIEDNLEHL

-529 YRQLITDGRVF
+529 FRQLVTDGRVF

-552 KEQYYCFSDEER
+552 KEQHYCFSDEER
-564 ERAIKACGR
+564 EEAIRKCGK

-586 NAKEFKDFI
+586 NANEFKDFI
-595 GPEMRL
+595 GPGMRL
-601 TPVTCV
+601 TPVTCS
-607 DDVDVEKT
+607 DDRDVEKT

-629 YIMDSLVCDSSEF
+629 YIMDSLVCDASDF

>member
-1 MTGELRRLRR
+1 
-11 VSPNP
+11 
-16 SEPNFCYNRRP
+16 
-27 MAKNEYGADSIKT
+27 MAIDYGDKSIKT

-69 ILMKEVIDNSVDEFV
+69 ILMKEVIDNSIDEFV
-84 MGCGKKIDVT
+84 MGMGKRIDVS
-94 VNYDTGET
+94 VNYDSGET
-102 SVRDYGRGIPLEKVV
+102 SVRDYGRGIPLGKVV

-129 DSDNFQFSAG
+129 DNENFQFSAG

-151 SEFFEVRSFRDGA
+151 SEFFEVRSYREGE
-164 YSEAFFKEG
+164 YSEGYFEEG
-173 RLQSKKRGTCKT
+173 ILKSKKRAKQK
-185 REPNGTFIR
+185 ESVPNGTFIR
-194 YRPDVTVLKNFK
+194 YKPDVKVLKHFK
-206 VREEHVVRR
+206 VREEHVLRR
-215 MKMYCYVNAG
+215 MRMYCYVNAG

-232 QSICSEHGL
+232 AKICSDGGL
-241 ADLIAD
+241 SDLIAD

-254 YAPFHV
+254 YQPFHI

-274 FGEEY
+274 FGDQY
-279 HSFVNGQYTTDGGT
+279 YSFVNGQYTTDGGT

-301 LTKALNDWDAKKKF
+301 LTKALNDYDPKKKF

-321 DGLLGAVSLRIMNPV
+321 DGLIGAVAIKIMNPV

-346 MNDIRSDLVAEMKKE
+346 MNDIKSELVAQMKKE
-361 IEVALHRSPSET
+361 IEAALHRSPTET
-373 EKLIAKIEETGKI
+373 DKLIAKIEETGKI
-386 RSQLNSIKKQARERS
+386 RSQLNTIKKQARERT
-401 QAVQVRVPQLKD
+401 QATQVRVPQLKD

-422 IDKKTGKPE
+422 INKKTGQPE
-431 GEGTMIFLTE
+431 GSDTMIFLTE
-441 GKSAG
+441 GQSAG

-481 EEFFNLIKT
+481 EEFFNLIKS
-490 LDIEDTLDHL
+490 LDIEDTIDHL
-500 RYGKII
+500 RYAKII

-529 YRQLITDGRVF
+529 YRQLVADGRIF

-552 KEQYYCFSDEER
+552 KEQFYCYTSEER
-564 ERAIKACGR
+564 EDAIKKCGR

-586 NAKEFKDFI
+586 NAKEFKEFI
-595 GPEMRL
+595 GKDMRL
-601 TPVTCV
+601 TPVTCA
-607 DDVDVEKT
+607 DDIDVEKT
-615 IKFYMGANTPERKD
+615 IKFYMGSNTPDRKD
-629 YIMDSLVCDSSEF
+629 YIMESIVCDSSEF

>member
-1 MTGELRRLRR
+1 
-11 VSPNP
+11 
-16 SEPNFCYNRRP
+16 

-69 ILMKEVIDNSVDEFV
+69 ILMKEVVDNAIDEF
-84 MGCGKKIDVT
+84 GQGYGRKIDVT
-94 VNYDTGET
+94 VDYATGEV

-124 TGGKF
+124 TGGKY
-129 DSDNFQFSAG
+129 DNENYQFSAG

-151 SEFFEVRSFRDGA
+151 SEFFEVRAFRDGEF
-164 YSEAFFKEG
+164 SEAFFREG
-173 RLQSKKRGTCKT
+173 RLQSKKRGRCQS

-194 YRPDVTVLKNFK
+194 YRPDLKVLKHFK
-206 VREEHVVRR
+206 VREEHVLRR

-232 QSICSEHGL
+232 QAICSEHGL
-241 ADLIAD
+241 ADLISD

-260 KTKNLEIIFTHTNR
+260 KTKSLELIFTHTNR

-279 HSFVNGQYTTDGGT
+279 HTFVNGQYTTDGGT

-321 DGLLGAVSLRIMNPV
+321 DGLIGAVSIRIMNPV

-346 MNDIRSDLVAEMKKE
+346 MNDIRADLVAEMKKAIDAE
-361 IEVALHRSPSET
+361 LHRYPAET

-386 RSQLNSIKKQARERS
+386 RSQLNTIKKQARERS
-401 QAVQVRVPQLKD
+401 QAVSVRVPQLKD
-413 CKNHLKLDK
+413 CRNHLKLDK
-422 IDKKTGKPE
+422 VDKKTGAAE

-490 LDIEDTLDHL
+490 LDIEDSLEHL

-529 YRQLITDGRVF
+529 YRQLITDGRVY

-552 KEQYYCFSDEER
+552 KEQHYCFSDEER
-564 ERAIKACGR
+564 EAAIKKCGR

-595 GPEMRL
+595 GPDMRL
-601 TPVTCV
+601 TPVTCA
-607 DDVDVEKT
+607 DDTDVEKT

-629 YIMDSLVCDSSEF
+629 YIMDSLVCDSSDF

>member
-1 MTGELRRLRR
+1 
-11 VSPNP
+11 
-16 SEPNFCYNRRP
+16 
-27 MAKNEYGADSIKT
+27 MAKDYADSSIKT

-54 VGEPGTGAMYHDCIY
+54 VGEPGTGAMYHDCVY

-84 MGCGKKIDVT
+84 MGEGKRIDVT

-102 SVRDYGRGIPLEKVV
+102 SVRDYGRGIPLGKVV

-129 DSDNFQFSAG
+129 DSDSFQFSAG

-151 SEFFEVRSFRDGA
+151 SEFFEVRSFRDGE
-164 YSEAFFKEG
+164 YSEGFFKEG
-173 RLQSKKRGTCKT
+173 RLQSKKRGKCKT
-185 REPNGTFIR
+185 NEPHGTFIH
-194 YRPDVTVLKNFK
+194 YKPDVKVLKNFK

-215 MKMYCYVNAG
+215 MRMYAYVNAG

-232 QSICSEHGL
+232 QEIRSDRGL
-241 ADLIAD
+241 ADLISD

-254 YAPFHV
+254 YAPFHI

-301 LTKALNDWDAKKKF
+301 LTKALNEYDSKKKF

-321 DGLLGAVSLRIMNPV
+321 DGLIGAVSLRIMNPV

-346 MNDIRSDLVAEMKKE
+346 MNDIRSDLVTDMKKE
-361 IEVALHRSPSET
+361 ILAVLHRAPSET
-373 EKLIAKIEETGKI
+373 EKLISKIEETGKI
-386 RSQLNSIKKQARERS
+386 RSQLNTIKKQAREKS
-401 QAVQVRVPQLKD
+401 QAISVRVPQLKD

-422 IDKKTGKPE
+422 INKKTGKPE
-431 GEGTMIFLTE
+431 GEDTMIFLTE
-441 GKSAG
+441 GLSAG
-446 GTLGNARDAMN
+446 GTLGQARDAMN

-469 TCGLNKDVLYKN
+469 TCGLSKSVLYDN
-481 EEFFNLIKT
+481 AEFFNLIKT
-490 LDIEDTLDHL
+490 LDVDETLEHL

-564 ERAIKACGR
+564 EKAIAKCGR

-595 GPEMRL
+595 GPDMRL
-601 TPVTCV
+601 TPVTCS
-607 DDVDVEKT
+607 DDTDVEKT
-615 IKFYMGANTPERKD
+615 IKFYMGQNTEERKN
-629 YIMDSLVCDSSEF
+629 YIMDSLVCDAAEF

>member
-1 MTGELRRLRR
+1 
-11 VSPNP
+11 
-16 SEPNFCYNRRP
+16 
-27 MAKNEYGADSIKT
+27 MAKENYGADSIKT

-69 ILMKEVIDNSVDEFV
+69 ILMKEVIDNAIDEFV
-84 MGCGKKIDVT
+84 QGFGKKIDVN
-94 VNYDTGET
+94 VNYDTGEV

-124 TGGKF
+124 TGGKY
-129 DSDNFQFSAG
+129 DNENYQCSAG

-151 SEFFEVRSFRDGA
+151 SEFFEVRAFRDGA
-164 YSEAFFKEG
+164 YSEGFFKEG
-173 RLQSKKRGTCKT
+173 RLQSQKRGKCAKS
-185 REPNGTFIR
+185 EPNGTYIH
-194 YRPDVTVLKNFK
+194 YKPDVKVLKNFK
-206 VREEHVVRR
+206 VREEHVLRR

-232 QSICSEHGL
+232 QTICSEKGL
-241 ADLIAD
+241 SDLITD

-254 YAPFHV
+254 YAPFHL
-260 KTKNLEIIFTHTNR
+260 KTKTLEIIFTHTNR

-279 HSFVNGQYTTDGGT
+279 HTFVNGQYTTDGGT

-301 LTKALNDWDAKKKF
+301 LTKALNDYDPKKKF

-321 DGLLGAVSLRIMNPV
+321 DGLLGAVSVRIMNPV
-336 FEGQTKIKFV
+336 FEGQTKIKLV
-346 MNDIRSDLVAEMKKE
+346 MNDLRSDLVAQMRKE
-361 IEVALHRSPSET
+361 IETVLHRSPAET
-373 EKLIAKIEETGKI
+373 DKLIAKIEETGKI
-386 RSQLNSIKKQARERS
+386 RSQLNTIKKQARERS
-401 QAVQVRVPQLKD
+401 QAVSVRVPQLKD

-422 IDKKTGKPE
+422 INKKTGKPE
-431 GEGTMIFLTE
+431 GDDTMIFLTE
-441 GKSAG
+441 GQSAG
-446 GTLGNARDAMN
+446 GTLGLARDTMN
-457 QAVFFLRGKCLN
+457 QAVFFLKGKPLN

-490 LDIEDTLDHL
+490 LDIEETLDHL
-500 RYGKII
+500 RYSRII

-552 KEQYYCFSDEER
+552 KEHYFCYSDAER
-564 ERAIKACGR
+564 EAAIKKCGK
-573 GCEITRFKGLGEL
+573 GCEITRFKGLGEID
-586 NAKEFKDFI
+586 KDDFKGFI
-595 GPEMRL
+595 GDEIRL
-601 TPVTCV
+601 TPVTCA
-607 DDVDVEKT
+607 DDQDVEKT
-615 IKFYMGANTPERKD
+615 IKFYMGSNTPERKD

>member
-1 MTGELRRLRR
+1 
-11 VSPNP
+11 
-16 SEPNFCYNRRP
+16 
-27 MAKNEYGADSIKT
+27 MAKENYGADSIKT

-69 ILMKEVIDNSVDEFV
+69 ILMKEVIDNAIDEFV
-84 MGCGKKIDVT
+84 QGFGKKIDVN
-94 VNYDTGET
+94 VNYDTGEV

-124 TGGKF
+124 TGGKY
-129 DSDNFQFSAG
+129 DNENYQFSAG

-151 SEFFEVRSFRDGA
+151 SEFFEVRAFRDGA
-164 YSEAFFKEG
+164 YSEGFFKEG
-173 RLQSKKRGTCKT
+173 RLQSQKRGKCAKS
-185 REPNGTFIR
+185 EPNGTYIH
-194 YRPDVTVLKNFK
+194 YKPDVKVLKNFK
-206 VREEHVVRR
+206 VREEHVLRR

-232 QSICSEHGL
+232 QTICSEKGL
-241 ADLIAD
+241 SDLITD

-254 YAPFHV
+254 YAPFHL
-260 KTKNLEIIFTHTNR
+260 KTKTLEIIFTHTNR

-279 HSFVNGQYTTDGGT
+279 HTFVNGQYTTDGGT

-301 LTKALNDWDAKKKF
+301 LTKALNDYDPKKKF

-321 DGLLGAVSLRIMNPV
+321 DGLLGAVSVRIMNPV
-336 FEGQTKIKFV
+336 FEGQTKIKLV
-346 MNDIRSDLVAEMKKE
+346 MNDLRSDLVAQMRKE
-361 IEVALHRSPSET
+361 IETVLHRSPAET
-373 EKLIAKIEETGKI
+373 DKLIAKIEETGKI
-386 RSQLNSIKKQARERS
+386 RSQLNTIKKQARERS
-401 QAVQVRVPQLKD
+401 QAVSVRVPQLKD

-422 IDKKTGKPE
+422 INKKTGKPE
-431 GEGTMIFLTE
+431 GDDTMIFLTE
-441 GKSAG
+441 GQSAG
-446 GTLGNARDAMN
+446 GTLGLARDTMN
-457 QAVFFLRGKCLN
+457 QAVFFLKGKPLN

-490 LDIEDTLDHL
+490 LDIEETLDHL
-500 RYGKII
+500 RYSRII

-552 KEQYYCFSDEER
+552 KEHYFCYSDAER
-564 ERAIKACGR
+564 EAAIKKCGK
-573 GCEITRFKGLGEL
+573 GCEITRFKGLGEID
-586 NAKEFKDFI
+586 KDDFKGFI
-595 GPEMRL
+595 GEEIRL
-601 TPVTCV
+601 TPVTCA
-607 DDVDVEKT
+607 DDQDVEKT
-615 IKFYMGANTPERKD
+615 IKFYMGSNTPERKD